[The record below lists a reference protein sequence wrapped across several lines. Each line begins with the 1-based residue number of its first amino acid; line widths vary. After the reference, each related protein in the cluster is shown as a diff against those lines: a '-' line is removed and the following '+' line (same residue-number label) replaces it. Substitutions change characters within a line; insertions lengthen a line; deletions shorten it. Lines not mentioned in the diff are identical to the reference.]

1 MATTTAY
8 LNGLLT
14 TQFDYTKTF
23 IWNGRFRTASYTNS
37 TGGTVTLASGT
48 VLGRIFATG
57 LVVPMVS
64 TATNGSQ
71 IPIGILRGSHVV
83 LNGASATL
91 TYCYSGDVDPAALT
105 FSNGTDTFATVIL
118 FNSSVPAATTTQ
130 YGTIEDIL
138 VGKGINPVAGVE
150 NTIADN

>member
-23 IWNGRFRTASYTNS
+23 IWNGRFRTATYTNS
-37 TGGTVTLASGT
+37 TGSTVTLSTGT
-48 VLGRIFATG
+48 VLGRIFASS

-71 IPIGILRGSHVV
+71 IPMGILRGSHVV
-83 LNGASATL
+83 PNGASVTV
-91 TYCYSGDVDPAALT
+91 TYCYSGDVDPAALI
-105 FSNGTDTFATVIL
+105 FSNGTDLLSTIIL

-138 VGKGINPVAGVE
+138 VGKNINPVAGTE
-150 NTIADN
+150 NTHPDN